1 MSSSIVEQV
10 QALSFDELDK
20 LVSALKRKPEK
31 TPVELLTERVDELE
45 EHLTKSERGVK
56 ELQKSVFLLVV
67 CAFIMIFVMQ
77 QR

>member
-67 CAFIMIFVMQ
+67 CTFIMIFVMQ